1 MEGSVTQRM
10 LTRLRKSIA
19 CALGA
24 LTFVPAPSPAQEPAL
39 EFAVKATYLYKFA
52 PFITWPPEA
61 AQKSTF
67 ELCLSGNDEVVK
79 VVPEAA
85 AGQEI
90 NGRPIVI
97 RRLAENDSTDSCQ
110 ILYVANGVFSAALLD
125 AVRRK
130 AILTVTDSATPDH
143 GIIGFTM
150 IDHHVRFNIDAG
162 LAAEAGLTVS
172 SKLLS
177 LASAVT
183 SAQGAAR

>member
-1 MEGSVTQRM
+1 MFP
-10 LTRLRKSIA
+10 RLRKHIA
-19 CALGA
+19 CAIGA
-24 LTFVPAPSPAQEPAL
+24 LMLFPAPSHAQEPAL

-52 PFITWPPEA
+52 PFITWPPA
-61 AQKSTF
+61 ANQKSTF
-67 ELCLSGNDEVVK
+67 ELCLAGNDDVIK
-79 VVPEAA
+79 LVPEVA

-97 RRLAENDSTDSCQ
+97 RRLAENDSIDSCQ
-110 ILYVANGVFSAALLD
+110 ILYVANVAFSAPLLD

-130 AILTVTDSATPDH
+130 AILTVTDSAMPDH
-143 GIIGFTM
+143 GIISFTM
-150 IDHHVRFNIDAG
+150 IDHHVRFNIDIG

-177 LASAVT
+177 LANAVT